1 MRGLLLAAA
10 MLGTVS
16 AAHAADMPD
25 LPVLRGGFTDGLSSG
40 RPNWQGYYVGGQG
53 DFGTITSKI
62 SPSINSGLQS
72 GFVTPGPGYTWQP
85 LGYATSTAAGYGVFA
100 GYNGQWDDVVMGVE
114 ANYIHGG
121 FKSTSHSRGVTYDVN
136 NVVIASTD
144 STAVVG
150 MSDFGSLRVR
160 AGYAWG
166 CFLPYAF
173 IGGGFGSQSVNTF
186 VSSSPAPVLPTPTSL
201 SKTTLVY
208 GYSAGVGFDAMLVG
222 GLFARAEYEYQRVTS
237 NIETN
242 INTVRVGLGY
252 KF

>member
-62 SPSINSGLQS
+62 SPNINSGLQA
-72 GFVTPGPGYTWQP
+72 GFVSPGPTYSWQQ
-85 LGYATSTAAGYGVFA
+85 LGYATSTSAGYGAFA

-121 FKSTSHSRGVTYDVN
+121 FKSTSHSRGVTYN
-136 NVVIASTD
+136 NSNVVIASTD

-150 MSDFGSLRVR
+150 LSDFGSLRVR

-186 VSSSPAPVLPTPTSL
+186 ISASPPPVLATPTST

-222 GLFARAEYEYQRVTS
+222 GLFARAEYEYQRVTT

-242 INTVRVGLGY
+242 INTVRLGLGY